1 MTLCQKSVTTRIA
14 VLKKIKRNLPLAER
28 QLYFNALIEPIMLYG
43 SCVWCTAHREEFSDI
58 SGTFIESPA
67 LNLKAN

>member
-1 MTLCQKSVTTRIA
+1 
-14 VLKKIKRNLPLAER
+14 
-28 QLYFNALIEPIMLYG
+28 MLLDFSNSG
-43 SCVWCTAHREEFSDI
+43 KLLTCGLLRSHRAKGKHKASAQFTYKAMAFLSGFEHRAEFSDI